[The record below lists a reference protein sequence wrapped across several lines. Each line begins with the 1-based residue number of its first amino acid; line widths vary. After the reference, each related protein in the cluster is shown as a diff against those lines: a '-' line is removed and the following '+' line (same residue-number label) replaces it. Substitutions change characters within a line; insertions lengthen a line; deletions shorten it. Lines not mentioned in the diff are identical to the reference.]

1 MARILQPV
9 LRVRRKNVEFVVV
22 SSVGIGS
29 TLSLQQPNPLD
40 YNLATGNVTNS
51 PATSSLSFLNAP
63 SAGPSD
69 PASTSSA
76 TSGSS
81 APQAFDASLQAF
93 LVQLQSALGNGGA
106 TGQSAPAG
114 AANPLTPTSA
124 QASLG
129 VDADGDQDGSQAQAG
144 QVTGHHHGHHHH
156 KASSA
161 TGGTNGPANASTLQ
175 NDVNNLVSDLFS
187 MLQQTGSSM
196 GTGLT
201 ATTASA
207 SGSNS
212 DPSSSATAVAS
223 SSSSTNTSDPTLA
236 QTDPNSLVSIANT
249 LSLDLLNAIQAYSSP
264 NALQSIHCVGVFR
277 NAAFRTILIL
287 NRHSAA
293 RAATCEMFTGS
304 LRQWSRPHAAER
316 F

>member
-1 MARILQPV
+1 MAAPVSRQKFLLRIQLDSSASAMARILHSV
-9 LRVRRKNVEFVVV
+9 LRVRRNDVEFVMV

-29 TLSLQQPNPLD
+29 SLGLQQPNPLD
-40 YNLATGNVTNS
+40 YNLATGDVTNS
-51 PATSSLSFLNAP
+51 PATSLLSFLNAP

-93 LVQLQSALGNGGA
+93 LVQLQSALGDGGA

-114 AANPLTPTSA
+114 AANPLAPTSA
-124 QASLG
+124 QASMG
-129 VDADGDQDGSQAQAG
+129 VDADGDQDGSQTQAG

-175 NDVNNLVSDLFS
+175 NDVNNLVNDLFS
-187 MLQQTGSSM
+187 MLQQTGSST
-196 GTGLT
+196 GTGPT
-201 ATTASA
+201 GTTGGA

-212 DPSSSATAVAS
+212 DPSSSVTAVAS
-223 SSSSTNTSDPTLA
+223 SSSSTNTSDPASA
-236 QTDPNSLVSIANT
+236 QTDPNSIVSIANT
-249 LSLDLLNAIQAYSSP
+249 LSQDLLNAIQAYSSP
-264 NALQSIHCVGVFR
+264 NALQSIQ
-277 NAAFRTILIL
+277 
-287 NRHSAA
+287 SASVA
-293 RAATCEMFTGS
+293 KVA
-304 LRQWSRPHAAER
+304 
-316 F
+316 